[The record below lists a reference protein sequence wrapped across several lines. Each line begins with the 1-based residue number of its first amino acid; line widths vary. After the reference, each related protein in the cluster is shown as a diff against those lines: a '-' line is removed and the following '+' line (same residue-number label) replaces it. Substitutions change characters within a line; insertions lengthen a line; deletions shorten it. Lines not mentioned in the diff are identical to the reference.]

1 MASMASDN
9 EAWHRRAS
17 AQTPGGVHSN
27 ARLVGAETVF
37 VRGEGP
43 WLFDVEG
50 VRYVDYMLG
59 RGPAFLG
66 HSPAG
71 VLAAVHEASARGMT
85 LGAATPLEVEAA
97 ELVLEVI
104 PWADQVR
111 FTSSGTEAV
120 QSALRLARAATGRSL
135 VVQFEGQYHGW
146 VDGVS
151 VIAGDSIQHPHA
163 ATKGQAPSSYR
174 DTLLLPWNDP
184 DALAAVFA
192 SHGDQIAAVI
202 TEPVNIFGG
211 VMPAEGYL
219 EAMRSLTTEHGAV
232 LIFDE
237 VVTGFRLAPGSAA
250 DIIGVTP
257 DLATYAK
264 AMGSGWPVS
273 AVAGAARLFEG
284 VGSDQVR
291 LSGTY
296 NGNAA
301 AMAAVI
307 ATLRETRDGSVHRR
321 VADYGI
327 RLMAALT
334 DAAAEQGVGLHAEG
348 FPAGFWLTFDGMSR
362 AASDESAFR
371 LAHLLRQEQVI
382 MYRRTWLPSA
392 AHDDE
397 ALSFTV
403 DAFSRALNAWS
414 ASTLSSNVRWGRGG
428 LNR

>member
-1 MASMASDN
+1 MGSNN

-43 WLFDVEG
+43 WLFDTDG

-85 LGAATPLEVEAA
+85 LGATTPLEVEAA
-97 ELVLEVI
+97 ALVLEVV

-151 VIAGDSIQHPHA
+151 LIAGDTVEHPRP
-163 ATKGQAPSSYR
+163 ATKGQAPSSSR
-174 DTLLLPWNDP
+174 DTLLLPWNDI
-184 DALAAVFA
+184 DALVAAFTE
-192 SHGDQIAAVI
+192 HGEQIAAVI

-211 VMPAEGYL
+211 VMPADGYL
-219 EAMRSLTTEHGAV
+219 AAMRALTTQHGAV

-250 DIIGVTP
+250 DVVGVTP
-257 DLATYAK
+257 DLATFAK

-273 AVAGAARLFEG
+273 AVAGAAWLFDG
-284 VGSDQVR
+284 VGDDQVR

-301 AMAAVI
+301 AMAAVM
-307 ATLRETRDGSVHRR
+307 ATLTETRDGSVHRR
-321 VADYGI
+321 VADYGT
-327 RLMAALT
+327 RLMSTLV
-334 DAAAEQGVGLHAEG
+334 DVAAAQGVAVHAQG
-348 FPAGFWLTFDGMSR
+348 YPVGFWLTFDGMS
-362 AASDESAFR
+362 AADSDEAAFA
-371 LAHLLRQEQVI
+371 LARLLREQHVI

-397 ALSFTV
+397 ALEFTA
-403 DAFSRALNAWS
+403 DAFATALHAWTRA
-414 ASTLSSNVRWGRGG
+414 TLSSQVR
-428 LNR
+428 

>member
-1 MASMASDN
+1 MKSHVSADN
-9 EAWHRRAS
+9 EAWHRRA
-17 AQTPGGVHSN
+17 ATQTPGGVHSN
-27 ARLVGAETVF
+27 ARLVGAGTVF

-50 VRYVDYMLG
+50 VRYADYMLG

-66 HSPAG
+66 HSPAH
-71 VLAAVHEASARGMT
+71 VLAAVHDASSRGMT

-97 ELVLEVI
+97 ELVLEVV

-151 VIAGDSIQHPHA
+151 VIAGNSVEHPHP

-174 DTLLLPWNDP
+174 DTLLLPWNDLG
-184 DALAAVFA
+184 ALEAVFA
-192 SHGDQIAAVI
+192 ARGEEIAAVI

-211 VMPAEGYL
+211 VMPADGYL
-219 EAMRSLTTEHGAV
+219 AAMRSLTTRYGAV

-250 DIIGVTP
+250 GVLGVTP

-273 AVAGAARLFEG
+273 AVVGAGWLFEG
-284 VGSDQVR
+284 VGTDQVR

-307 ATLRETRDGSVHRR
+307 ATLTETRDGSVHRR
-321 VADYGI
+321 VAAYGAA
-327 RLMAALT
+327 LMAGLQT
-334 DAAAEQGVGLHAEG
+334 AAAELDVAVHAEG
-348 FPAGFWLTFDGMSR
+348 YPSGFWLVFDGMTR
-362 AASDESAFR
+362 EDSDATAFA
-371 LAHLLRQEQVI
+371 LAHELRQNQVI
-382 MYRRTWLPSA
+382 MYRRTWLSSA
-392 AHDDE
+392 AHDPE
-397 ALSFTV
+397 TMAFTL
-403 DAFSRALNAWS
+403 DAFATALKDCRS
-414 ASTLSSNVRWGRGG
+414 LASPVR
-428 LNR
+428 